1 MLHEDKRSF
10 RRVSLDALAT
20 ITTSGEAQP
29 QPVLVK
35 DLSAGG
41 ALLWADAPMREGS
54 ELELTVSPENP
65 ITPPM
70 TARLRVVRCSQRENA
85 TEAEGKAYA
94 LACEMAEVVW

>member
-1 MLHEDKRSF
+1 MLHDDKRSF
-10 RRVSLDALAT
+10 RRVSLDTPAT
-20 ITTSGEAQP
+20 ISAPDEAQP
-29 QPVLVK
+29 QPVLLK

-41 ALLWADAPMREGS
+41 ALLWADAPRAEGS

-65 ITPPM
+65 ITPSM
-70 TARLRVVRCSQRENA
+70 TARLRVVRCTPREDA